1 MNNNLQEKSK
11 TFGVAIAKYYISLKD
26 KRYYEI
32 ASQLFRSGTSIGAN
46 IAEAWAGCSKKDFIN
61 KLYIALKE
69 GEETLYRLDIL
80 EEWFGEDIHELRDH
94 CKELVKILVTII
106 KHSKN
111 NV

>member
-46 IAEAWAGCSKKDFIN
+46 IAEA
-61 KLYIALKE
+61 
-69 GEETLYRLDIL
+69 
-80 EEWFGEDIHELRDH
+80 
-94 CKELVKILVTII
+94 
-106 KHSKN
+106 
-111 NV
+111 